1 MHQQQKHLRQR
12 QGMLLKAEAT
22 VQQQGQV
29 APQVNWSYR
38 ANVAS
43 LSTKFSSGSS
53 LLVVLLAVSACCT
66 GKMPLGAPCLPGN
79 EVGLCPGTGRKRK
92 RSPCDYRFLKV
103 FFIPTES
110 QVLTEKLLTGTGYQ
124 YFREHWYG
132 TGLEE
137 AEASDISC
145 IPIPPLANLLPFPW
159 HEVSSG
165 LLHRFLLL
173 SLNSCLQQG
182 SGLSESKCSRFQLG
196 QAYDFPVTQAERS

>member
-29 APQVNWSYR
+29 APQVNWSYQ

-79 EVGLCPGTGRKRK
+79 EVGLCPGTGRKWK

-110 QVLTEKLLTGTGYQ
+110 QVLTEKLSDGYWVPILQ
-124 YFREHWYG
+124 RALVWHGFGGSRSFRYFLYSYSTFG
-132 TGLEE
+132 Q
-137 AEASDISC
+137 
-145 IPIPPLANLLPFPW
+145 PIAFSLA
-159 HEVSSG
+159 
-165 LLHRFLLL
+165 
-173 SLNSCLQQG
+173 
-182 SGLSESKCSRFQLG
+182 
-196 QAYDFPVTQAERS
+196 